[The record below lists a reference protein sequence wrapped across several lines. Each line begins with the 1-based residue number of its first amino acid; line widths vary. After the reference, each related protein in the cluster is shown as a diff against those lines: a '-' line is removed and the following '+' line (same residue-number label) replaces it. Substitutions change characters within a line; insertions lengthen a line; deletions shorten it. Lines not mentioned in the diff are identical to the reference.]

1 MKMSMTKCLS
11 IWQSLKPES
20 PQSVFKRYD
29 ATHPLDF
36 YLGLDGDGRHLLL
49 FVCSEEPPHQ
59 LDMRAIKL
67 KKSRRD
73 DGRWA
78 LLWTLEDLALLEM
91 FSLLSE
97 DLIEHSRN
105 TEGKISPL
113 NFVLRR
119 LSSWRHLLERASDN
133 ILPMSSVRGLC
144 GELVFLEE
152 LIDRLG
158 SSEGVM
164 SWVGPSGAD
173 QDFQF
178 GTAAWEVK
186 TIRPDA
192 DTLIIASERQLDS
205 VDKKIQLIV
214 VEIADV
220 SSNSDG
226 MFTLNSQISKLRKK
240 LSSCYDALLEFDN
253 KLLVAGYVV
262 REEYGVAFFKL
273 RSLASFAI
281 VENFPYI
288 GKKNIPAGVVN
299 ICYEI
304 ELKELEYFLIERT
317 SF

>member
-1 MKMSMTKCLS
+1 MSMTKCLS
-11 IWQSLKPES
+11 IWQSLKPEP

-36 YLGLDGDGRHLLL
+36 YLGLDDDGRHLLL

-133 ILPMSSVRGLC
+133 MLPMSSVRGLC

-158 SSEGVM
+158 SSEAVG
-164 SWVGPSGAD
+164 SWTGPSGAD

-192 DTLIIASERQLDS
+192 ETVIIASERQLDS
-205 VDKKIQLIV
+205 VDKKIQLVI

-220 SSNSDG
+220 SSSSDG
-226 MFTLNSQISKLRKK
+226 MFTLNSLVLKLRRK
-240 LSSCYDALLEFDN
+240 LSGCYEALLEFDN
-253 KLLVAGYVV
+253 KLLIAGYVA
-262 REEYGVAFFKL
+262 REEYGNIFFKL
-273 RSLASFAI
+273 RSLAGFSI
-281 VENFPYI
+281 VEDFPYL
-288 GKKNIPAGVVN
+288 GKKSIPAGIVN

-304 ELKELEYFLIERT
+304 ELKELEGFLTERIV
-317 SF
+317 F

>member
-1 MKMSMTKCLS
+1 MSMTKCLS
-11 IWQSLKPES
+11 IWQSLKPEP

-36 YLGLDGDGRHLLL
+36 YLGLDDDGRHLLL

-133 ILPMSSVRGLC
+133 MLPMSSVRGLC

-158 SSEGVM
+158 SSEAVG
-164 SWVGPSGAD
+164 SWAGPSGAD

-192 DTLIIASERQLDS
+192 DTVIIASERQLDS
-205 VDKKIQLIV
+205 VDKKIHLVI

-220 SSNSDG
+220 SSSSDG
-226 MFTLNSQISKLRKK
+226 MFTLNSLVLKLRRK
-240 LSSCYDALLEFDN
+240 LSGCYEALLEFDN
-253 KLLVAGYVV
+253 KLLIAGYVA
-262 REEYGVAFFKL
+262 REEYGNIFFKL
-273 RSLASFAI
+273 RSLAGFSI
-281 VENFPYI
+281 VENFPYL
-288 GKKNIPAGVVN
+288 GKSSIPAGIIN

-304 ELKELEYFLIERT
+304 ELKELEGFLTERIV
-317 SF
+317 F